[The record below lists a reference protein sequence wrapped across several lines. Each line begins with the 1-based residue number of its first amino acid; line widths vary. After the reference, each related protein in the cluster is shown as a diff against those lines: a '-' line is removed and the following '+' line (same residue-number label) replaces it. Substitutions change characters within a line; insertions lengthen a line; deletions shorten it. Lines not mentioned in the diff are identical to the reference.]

1 MTLTAQNSCIKQD
14 IDTETMDLN
23 KKDQE
28 TSQLCRIMYQ
38 KEIKEDKIKEGYW
51 IFHKNTV
58 NLQ

>member
-1 MTLTAQNSCIKQD
+1 VTLTAQDSCIKQD
-14 IDTETMDLN
+14 LDTETMDLN

-58 NLQ
+58 NL

>member
-1 MTLTAQNSCIKQD
+1 LTAQNSCIKQD

-58 NLQ
+58 NL

>member
-1 MTLTAQNSCIKQD
+1 MTAQNSCIKQD

-58 NLQ
+58 NL

>member
-58 NLQ
+58 NL

>member
-1 MTLTAQNSCIKQD
+1 MTAKNSCIKQD

-58 NLQ
+58 NL

>member
-1 MTLTAQNSCIKQD
+1 MTLTAQDSCIKQD
-14 IDTETMDLN
+14 LDTETMDLN

-58 NLQ
+58 NL